1 MAKRR
6 ITIVI
11 LNGQTLCQS
20 NKCTKLIDR
29 QPTARR
35 YTYKRKLISIDRG
48 TLNICA
54 PYILSKLSYELF
66 GFLTLVLETLR
77 PVPHQCPLVES
88 SNAYSSKTSS
98 INIFGRITQLK
109 VSFHSNK
116 RYVNRLRSSH
126 SYECCLGA

>member
-6 ITIVI
+6 ITVVI

-48 TLNICA
+48 TLNICV
-54 PYILSKLSYELF
+54 PYTLPKLSYELF
-66 GFLTLVLETLR
+66 GFLTLVLVLT

-116 RYVNRLRSSH
+116 RYVNRLRLFH